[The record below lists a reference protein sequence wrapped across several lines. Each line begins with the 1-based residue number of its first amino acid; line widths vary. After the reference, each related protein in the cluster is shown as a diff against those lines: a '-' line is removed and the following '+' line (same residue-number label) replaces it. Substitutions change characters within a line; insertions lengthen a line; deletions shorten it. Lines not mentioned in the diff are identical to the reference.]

1 MGVPS
6 PYFEPLVL
14 SKLPL
19 LQNKKMKYTC
29 ESCNTRIL
37 DFDVTEVF
45 VCNGEP
51 TYLVDNVA
59 NIKLNDSY
67 GCVQSNIFGCVN
79 VGGIDCSTCG
89 CQVGM
94 QLLNKDIR
102 DQFIFDGDVCDS
114 DMFRLFSKHYQNPIP
129 SNQLDEF
136 VYALELLEVEN
147 TNKSHKIKID
157 NEQNKS
163 TQNSLE
169 EYASALE
176 VLETENTYRLQVS
189 TLRNRLLRN
198 TMDQLKLNSMI
209 PVVNDRGNFVFQGI
223 FLLQLHSISVAR
235 E

>member
-1 MGVPS
+1 
-6 PYFEPLVL
+6 
-14 SKLPL
+14 
-19 LQNKKMKYTC
+19 MKYAC
-29 ESCNTRIL
+29 ESCNTQIS

-45 VCNGEP
+45 VCNGEA

-67 GCVQSNIFGCVN
+67 GCVQNNIFGCVN

-102 DQFIFDGDVCDS
+102 DQFIFDDDLCGS
-114 DMFRLFSKHYQNPIP
+114 DMFRSFSKHDQSTISS
-129 SNQLDEF
+129 SNLDEF

-147 TNKSHKIKID
+147 TNKSHKITLD

-176 VLETENTYRLQVS
+176 VLETENMYRLQVS

-209 PVVNDRGNFVFQGI
+209 PVVNDHGNFVFQGI
-223 FLLQLHSISVAR
+223 FLLLSHSISVAK